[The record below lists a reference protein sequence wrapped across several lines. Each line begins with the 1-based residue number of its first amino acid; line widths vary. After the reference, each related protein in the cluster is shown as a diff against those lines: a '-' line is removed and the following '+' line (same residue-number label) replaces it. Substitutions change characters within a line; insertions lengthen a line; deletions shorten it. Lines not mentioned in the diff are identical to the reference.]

1 MSGRW
6 RAGIALALFVAA
18 RSAEFFAVGLA
29 HAVDYLAVFLLLALF
44 AFRRRSLLPPG

>member
-6 RAGIALALFVAA
+6 RAGIALALFAA
-18 RSAEFFAVGLA
+18 ATALVTWRA
-29 HAVDYLAVFLLLALF
+29 HRLDYLAVFLLLALF